1 MTTANKTPPS
11 ADENAEYAER
21 LLAALTRFLGNEDRA
36 RTVRETTLEQ
46 ARVGNALRGVSEE
59 VLEGY
64 LKRVC
69 ERVEERLVVQ
79 SASTRRNAS
88 LSTRTSQA
96 SSVVESTIRECYG
109 EFSEELLA
117 EYHANV
123 QMMEEQRRELKADNP
138 TDRSN
143 G

>member
-1 MTTANKTPPS
+1 MLCEES
-11 ADENAEYAER
+11 
-21 LLAALTRFLGNEDRA
+21 
-36 RTVRETTLEQ
+36 
-46 ARVGNALRGVSEE
+46 LRSEE

-88 LSTRTSQA
+88 LSTKTSQA
-96 SSVVESTIRECYG
+96 LGVVESTVRECYG

-123 QMMEEQRRELKADNP
+123 QMMGISYPSLCPASFPAAAYPSGSKLVRQAGN
-138 TDRSN
+138 
-143 G
+143 